1 MKLPFFT
8 KTKKIESEYYLAL
21 LLTEEKALGVILKEE
36 EGKLTILNNHEEF
49 LPESI
54 ETLPLED
61 LINVLDKTISIAE
74 EVLPP
79 NIETHKTVFGLKGT
93 WIEKETKKIT
103 KEYLAKLKKVCDA
116 LDLKPIGF
124 MVVNEAIS
132 HFLQEQEGAP
142 LSAIL
147 AEVGKKNVSLFLFR
161 GGKVIEQIDGKLTNS
176 APETVDTLLQHFTTA
191 VLPARLLI
199 YDSNNTEKLSQQ
211 FIHHQWSKTL
221 PFLHVPQVTVLEAGF
236 DGKAVAAGAA
246 EQMGFT
252 LEAEAAMPQV
262 SRPEQNDEETSGE
275 NSHEPMNEEK
285 KEEQHEKKESGQQ
298 NIADDHI
305 TADNFGFVM
314 DGDIS
319 TLQPIKPSSP
329 STDDTHHQLV
339 INEPANP
346 LSQEEELGY
355 DTNRPKKSTLP
366 VMALLSKFHV
376 PTFRLP
382 RLPLVG
388 RKPFML
394 PLAIL
399 GGLVLLIGGLIYF
412 YLTQVQAHVI
422 ISVKPTMVDQTQTV
436 TFSESAPND
445 FSKNTIAGK
454 TVTTTVDGK
463 LTANA
468 TGKKDVGDKAKG
480 TITVYNNG
488 SDQVKLT
495 SGTTIKSSNG
505 LIFTLNKDITVASAS
520 GDVFSGT
527 KPGTT
532 DVDVTA
538 EEIGTEGNL
547 PSGTKF
553 SIGSNSSLAAKN
565 DSAFS
570 GGTKK
575 QVTVVSKQ
583 DVANLQKD
591 LPKKLETE
599 AKDALTKEA
608 SGNETVLP
616 LFLSSKLKNSKVDH
630 EVNDEA
636 KSVTLTAQVVFDG
649 LAYNNDDLKNYVKAL
664 LKEHMQKDKNIA
676 EDKLQISVEKP
687 EVTKSGNVTADVNIG
702 AGLLPTIEKADVLK
716 SIQGKS
722 LSEAKTAI
730 GNFPQVT
737 KSEFTFSPFIPLI
750 PNLIPWLPKQIT
762 VEVSPE

>member
-8 KTKKIESEYYLAL
+8 KQKKIESEFYLAL

-36 EGKLTILNNHEEF
+36 EGKLSILNSHEEF

-79 NIETHKTVFGLKGT
+79 NIETHKTVFGLKEA

-132 HFLQEQEGAP
+132 HFLQKQEGAP

-147 AEVGKKNVSLFLFR
+147 AEVGKKQVSLFLFR
-161 GGKVIEQIDGKLTNS
+161 GGKVVEQIADKLTKS
-176 APETVDTLLQHFTTA
+176 APETVDSLLKHFTTA
-191 VLPARLLI
+191 VLPARLII

-211 FIHHQWSKTL
+211 FIHHQWSKSL
-221 PFLHVPQVTVLEAGF
+221 PFLHVPQVTVLDAGF

-252 LEAEAAMPQV
+252 LEAGATMPQI
-262 SRPEQNDEETSGE
+262 SKPEQNDEETSEG

-285 KEEQHEKKESGQQ
+285 KEEQHKKEESEQK

-314 DGDIS
+314 DEDI
-319 TLQPIKPSSP
+319 TKLQPQKSSHHE
-329 STDDTHHQLV
+329 TEDTHHQLI
-339 INEPANP
+339 INEPIHP
-346 LSQEEELGY
+346 LSKDDELEY
-355 DTNRPKKSTLP
+355 DNERPKKSTVP
-366 VMALLSKFHV
+366 IMAFLSKMHIPKLKF
-376 PTFRLP
+376 P
-382 RLPLVG
+382 RLPVG
-388 RKPFML
+388 GGKPFMI

-399 GGLVLLIGGLIYF
+399 GGLVVLIGGLIYF
-412 YLTQVQAHVI
+412 YLTQAQAHI
-422 ISVKPTMVDQTQTV
+422 TIFVKPTMVDQTQTI
-436 TFSESAPND
+436 TFSESAPNN
-445 FSKNTIAGK
+445 FSKNTIAG
-454 TVTTTVDGK
+454 TSISTTVEGK

-468 TGKKDVGDKAKG
+468 TGKKDIGDKAKG
-480 TITVYNNG
+480 TVTIYNNDT
-488 SDQVKLT
+488 DQAKLT

-505 LIFTLNKDITVASAS
+505 IIFTIDKDITVASAS
-520 GDVFSGT
+520 GDIFSGT

-532 DVDVTA
+532 NVDVIA

-570 GGTKK
+570 DGTKK
-575 QVTVVSKQ
+575 QVTIVSKQ
-583 DVANLQKD
+583 DIANLQKN
-591 LPKKLETE
+591 LPKELETQ
-599 AKDALTKEA
+599 AKDKLNKETA
-608 SGNETVLP
+608 ADETVLP
-616 LFLSSKLKNSKVDH
+616 IFLSRKLKNSKVDH
-630 EVNDEA
+630 DVNDEA

-649 LAYNNDDLKNYVKAL
+649 LAYNNNNLKDYVKVL
-664 LKEHMQKDKNIA
+664 LKEHMKKNKNIA
-676 EDKLQISVEKP
+676 EDKLKISVENP
-687 EVTKSGNVTADVNIG
+687 DITKNGDVTADVNVD
-702 AGLLPTIEKADVLK
+702 AGLLPTIETTDVIK

-722 LSEAKTAI
+722 LSEAKDII

-737 KSEFTFSPFIPLI
+737 KSEFTFSPFIPFI
-750 PNLIPWLPKQIT
+750 PNIIPWLPKQIT
-762 VEVSPE
+762 VEFSPE